1 MVGTVHTDNEEE
13 PHIVRPVRRSKPSAA
28 LLQHSEKAAIPSQT
42 KAINE
47 FRAAEAAKRVAEI
60 QQAIDTSPTL
70 SQTVSPTT
78 VLSTPT
84 VDTSKRVHIEEI
96 FDDVESGDDSHE
108 NARTNPRREFCTNN
122 GLRDKT
128 DCKPSAK
135 RQCRSAV

>member
-78 VLSTPT
+78 VLSTSLRIAT
-84 VDTSKRVHIEEI
+84 LEWVH
-96 FDDVESGDDSHE
+96 
-108 NARTNPRREFCTNN
+108 
-122 GLRDKT
+122 
-128 DCKPSAK
+128 
-135 RQCRSAV
+135 